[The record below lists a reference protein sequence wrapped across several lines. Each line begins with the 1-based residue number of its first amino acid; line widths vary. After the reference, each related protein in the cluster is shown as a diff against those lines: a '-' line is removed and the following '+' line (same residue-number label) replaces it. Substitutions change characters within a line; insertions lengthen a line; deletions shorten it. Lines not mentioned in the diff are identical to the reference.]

1 MDADYKEFYDPFYRI
16 YGKGNVLL
24 AMMRSESKESYR
36 RRWQKTAAAWDS
48 GLQDRGLRIVTTP
61 CPHGP
66 DCDELYCITGVERL
80 EEASEERTEIKEK
93 VKVCKEEKGMHKRGK
108 VKAGKGS
115 KSRGRHMLP

>member
-48 GLQDRGLRIVTTP
+48 GLQDRGLRIVT
-61 CPHGP
+61 
-66 DCDELYCITGVERL
+66 
-80 EEASEERTEIKEK
+80 EIKEK